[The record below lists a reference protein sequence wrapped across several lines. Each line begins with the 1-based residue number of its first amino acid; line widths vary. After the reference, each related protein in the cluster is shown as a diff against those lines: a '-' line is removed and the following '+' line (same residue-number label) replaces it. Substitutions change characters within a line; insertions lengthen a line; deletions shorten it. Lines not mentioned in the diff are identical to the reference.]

1 MDSVLPAESLLDS
14 SSSSTDRRNID
25 DHNLKYNVPKMLRSD
40 YEAVCRLATPRT
52 AALHAMASELTHEI
66 AAHLELRLLQT
77 EETRRHDTRNQHE
90 EYLKDPLNKWV
101 WRIFWWTGYSPTG
114 CTGRDHQGCKQS
126 PCLKVYEVPNS
137 YGDFLL
143 FVAHYVKMYVS
154 KQAAAG
160 LLDPQGCRLILP
172 IIRVYKEWD
181 ESKANYRKTKQHCF
195 LSADNVSDKCSDYA
209 GCAMFPVSHSVE
221 SQENV
226 APHLVVADAE
236 IDGYGDDIEN
246 SLVWLAA
253 KTKSMY
259 FHQHN
264 RRFAWGLLFVPDI
277 IHAYVFGP
285 GTIWSSSDMDITSAG
300 GRCAF
305 ISLLVDWSLS
315 SIDCLGFDPS
325 IRYVVGSD
333 GACPYL
339 EIDAHEKDA
348 STGEVAIRTYY
359 SSRCAGAAE
368 ANLNGCH
375 SRYFAASASL
385 ETMSDPSVLI
395 KDVWMPASGDSS

>member
-90 EYLKDPLNKWV
+90 EYLKDPLNKWA
-101 WRIFWWTGYSPTG
+101 
-114 CTGRDHQGCKQS
+114 
-126 PCLKVYEVPNS
+126 YEVPNS

-221 SQENV
+221 SQEN
-226 APHLVVADAE
+226 
-236 IDGYGDDIEN
+236 
-246 SLVWLAA
+246 
-253 KTKSMY
+253 
-259 FHQHN
+259 
-264 RRFAWGLLFVPDI
+264 
-277 IHAYVFGP
+277 
-285 GTIWSSSDMDITSAG
+285 
-300 GRCAF
+300 
-305 ISLLVDWSLS
+305 
-315 SIDCLGFDPS
+315 
-325 IRYVVGSD
+325 
-333 GACPYL
+333 
-339 EIDAHEKDA
+339 
-348 STGEVAIRTYY
+348 
-359 SSRCAGAAE
+359 
-368 ANLNGCH
+368 
-375 SRYFAASASL
+375 
-385 ETMSDPSVLI
+385 
-395 KDVWMPASGDSS
+395 